1 MLINRALVCSSP
13 DSTAASTGLI
23 DLGFATLL
31 DGLLDGLLE
40 GLVFEFTPSG
50 ALFSTVACAKPRL
63 GANKAALTASA
74 MVFLTRLSFEPFV
87 VIFFV

>member
-1 MLINRALVCSSP
+1 MLMKRALVCSSD

-23 DLGFATLL
+23 DLVFAELPTELF
-31 DGLLDGLLE
+31 DGLLDGLL
-40 GLVFEFTPSG
+40 FEFTPSG

-74 MVFLTRLSFEPFV
+74 MVFFIRLSGEPFV
-87 VIFFV
+87 VIF